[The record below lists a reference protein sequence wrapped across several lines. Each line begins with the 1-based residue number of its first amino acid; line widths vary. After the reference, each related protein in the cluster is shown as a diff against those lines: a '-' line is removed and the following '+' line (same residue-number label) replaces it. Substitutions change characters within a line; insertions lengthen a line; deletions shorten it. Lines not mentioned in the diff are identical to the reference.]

1 MTPTLLTN
9 NRKPILF
16 RRNQAIMQKINSK
29 TIIFLSLLFTLVA
42 CSGMQAY
49 EETFDDPGTWR
60 VENSSDV
67 VGEVRDGVYDFRV
80 TAEDLT
86 IWTTAGQEFDDG
98 IFSVEASQVA
108 GPNNNAYGLLFRVD
122 DENDDFYAF
131 QISGDG
137 FIWIGRYRDGGS
149 AEAQPIVNDWWFESP
164 VINQGNATNKLSVQA
179 EGQNLIF
186 FVNDQE
192 VGRVTDDAF
201 SSGDIGL
208 MVRTLGVGGV
218 QVQFDN
224 VSVKPIPNG

>member
-1 MTPTLLTN
+1 
-9 NRKPILF
+9 
-16 RRNQAIMQKINSK
+16 MQKNSAK
-29 TIIFLSLLFTLVA
+29 LIIILLLLAIFTA
-42 CSGMQAY
+42 CGGTQTY
-49 EETFDDPGTWR
+49 EETFDEPGSWR
-60 VENSSDV
+60 VESGGDV
-67 VGEVRDGVYDFRV
+67 VGEVRDGVYNFNV

-86 IWTTAGQEFDDG
+86 IWTTAGQEFSDG
-98 IFSVEASQVA
+98 IYSVEATQVA
-108 GPNNNAYGLLFRVD
+108 GPDNNAYGLLFRVD

-137 FIWIGRYRDGGS
+137 FVWIGRYRDGGA
-149 AEAQPIVNDWWFESP
+149 AEAEPIVNDWWFESP
-164 VINQGNATNKLSVQA
+164 VINQSNATNKLSVQA

-224 VSVKPIPNG
+224 VSVKPLPNE

>member
-1 MTPTLLTN
+1 MHNKLARLFVFLGLTAVL
-9 NRKPILF
+9 I
-16 RRNQAIMQKINSK
+16 
-29 TIIFLSLLFTLVA
+29 TA
-42 CSGMQAY
+42 CNTAETYS
-49 EETFDDPGTWR
+49 ETFDEPGSWR

-67 VGEVRDGVYDFRV
+67 VGEVHDGIFDFTV
-80 TAEDLT
+80 AADELT
-86 IWTTAGQEFDDG
+86 SWTTAGENFSDG
-98 IFSVEASQVA
+98 IYSVEATQVA
-108 GPNNNAYGLLFRVD
+108 GPDNNAYGMLFRVD
-122 DENDDFYAF
+122 DENDNFYSF

-137 FIWIGRYRDGGS
+137 FVWIGRYRDGG
-149 AEAQPIVNDWWFESP
+149 AEEAEPIVNDWWFESP

-224 VSVKPIPNG
+224 FSVAPLPES

>member
-1 MTPTLLTN
+1 MHKKLARLFVFLAVTAVFLT
-9 NRKPILF
+9 
-16 RRNQAIMQKINSK
+16 
-29 TIIFLSLLFTLVA
+29 A
-42 CSGMQAY
+42 CNTA
-49 EETFDDPGTWR
+49 ETYTEPFDETGSWR

-67 VGEVRDGVYDFRV
+67 VGEVRDGIFDFTV
-80 TAEDLT
+80 VADELT
-86 IWTTAGQEFDDG
+86 SWTTAGANFSDG
-98 IFSVEASQVA
+98 IYSVEATQVA
-108 GPNNNAYGLLFRVD
+108 GPDNNAYGMLFRVD
-122 DENDDFYAF
+122 DENDNFYSF

-137 FIWIGRYRDGGS
+137 FVWIGRYRDGGA
-149 AEAQPIVNDWWFESP
+149 AEAEPIVNDWWFESP

-224 VSVKPIPNG
+224 FTVEPLPES

>member
-1 MTPTLLTN
+1 
-9 NRKPILF
+9 
-16 RRNQAIMQKINSK
+16 MQKNSAK
-29 TIIFLSLLFTLVA
+29 LIIILLLLAIIAA
-42 CSGMQAY
+42 CGGTQTY
-49 EETFDDPGTWR
+49 EETFDEAGSWR
-60 VENSSDV
+60 VESSSDV
-67 VGEVRDGVYDFRV
+67 VGEVRDGVYDFIV

-86 IWTTAGQEFDDG
+86 IWTTAGQEFSDG
-98 IFSVEASQVA
+98 IYSVEATQVA
-108 GPNNNAYGLLFRVD
+108 GPDNNAYGLLFRVN
-122 DENDDFYAF
+122 DETDDFYAF

-137 FIWIGRYRDGGS
+137 FIWIGRYRDGGA
-149 AEAQPIVNDWWFESP
+149 AEAEPIVNDWWFESP

-224 VSVKPIPNG
+224 VSVKPLPK